1 MRGFTFLL
9 FEQSTAAAKS
19 SGENYQRQI
28 MRSLEIDDND
38 DKIRRFADPQYW
50 ISYFPSNVKRGLE
63 MMRLKVSFNKN
74 L

>member
-1 MRGFTFLL
+1 
-9 FEQSTAAAKS
+9 
-19 SGENYQRQI
+19 